1 VVNRDAT
8 SAAKDAACSGCSRW
22 SITTRRAT
30 GAAVVKVNVEQPGSD
45 TGAGAEHGRPG
56 RQGGRQPIGAG

>member
-1 VVNRDAT
+1 VLGLLTLEHHNASGNR
-8 SAAKDAACSGCSRW
+8 
-22 SITTRRAT
+22 
-30 GAAVVKVNVEQPGSD
+30 AAVVKVNVEQPGSD